1 MGDVAERLRQV
12 QRRIADACRRAGR
25 APEEVQ
31 LVCVSKTVDAARIG
45 AAYDAGA
52 RLFGENYGQ
61 DLRDKAQELAGLD
74 GLTWHFI
81 GPLQR
86 NKVRYVV
93 GTAALIHSVHTPELL
108 QAVDD
113 RAGRGGLVQDY
124 LVQLNLAGEP
134 TKSGIAAEDLRTML
148 ELARRLRHSRCVG
161 LMTMPPF
168 FDDPER
174 ARAYFARLR
183 ALRDRASTVSETGG
197 REVDLRHLSM
207 GMTGDFEVAIEEGAT
222 LVRVGT
228 AVFGERGQARGAE
241 KAR

>member
-1 MGDVAERLRQV
+1 MGEVAERLRQV
-12 QRRIADACRRAGR
+12 QRRVADACRRGGR
-25 APEEVQ
+25 NPEDVQ
-31 LVCVSKTVDAARIG
+31 LVCVSKTVDAARIR
-45 AAYDAGA
+45 AAHTAGA

-61 DLRDKAQELAGLD
+61 DLRDKAQELADLD

-93 GTAALIHSVHTPELL
+93 GTAALIHSVHSPELL
-108 QAVDD
+108 QAIDD

-124 LVQLNLAGEP
+124 LIQLNLAGEA
-134 TKSGIAAEDLRTML
+134 TKSGIAAADLEAML
-148 ELARRLRHSRCVG
+148 DLARRLRHSRCVG

-168 FDDPER
+168 FDQPER
-174 ARAYFARLR
+174 ARAYFGELR
-183 ALRDRASTVSETGG
+183 ALRDRASVPSPG
-197 REVDLRHLSM
+197 RPEVDLRHLSM

-228 AVFGERGQARGAE
+228 AIFGERG
-241 KAR
+241 